1 MKYLETFVDAAE
13 NRFVAIIWTVGD
25 FIADQT
31 FVNTLGAVCTFEL
44 SIRTGSHRSASTF
57 SSGVGTIPFVRP
69 VAAIV
74 FLVAVI
80 RFGHTF
86 SVLASEFRRR
96 ASAVFAVTFG
106 SFVRSVTTIVIV
118 ITRPVAVDTA
128 AVTASKLFGR
138 AAVASRTIERSGI
151 LISSVDTIRITITNP
166 FTRNTLSFACKEI
179 EMVKQNSSIFPIEI
193 FSHLP
198 HCLLALHENSVSESH
213 FRLPH

>member
-1 MKYLETFVDAAE
+1 MIPIVIQYYQVDLPCGQSLFPIPISYRQSGQSSGQSETLL
-13 NRFVAIIWTVGD
+13 
-25 FIADQT
+25 QT
-31 FVNTLGAVCTFEL
+31 
-44 SIRTGSHRSASTF
+44 IRTGSNRSASTF
-57 SSGVGTIPFVRP
+57 SSGVGTIPLVRP
-69 VAAIV
+69 IAAIV

-106 SFVRSVTTIVIV
+106 SCVRSVTTIVIV
-118 ITRPVAVDTA
+118 ITSPVAVDTA

-166 FTRNTLSFACKEI
+166 FTRNTLSFACKETI
-179 EMVKQNSSIFPIEI
+179 CKNKRSNVFCII
-193 FSHLP
+193 
-198 HCLLALHENSVSESH
+198 
-213 FRLPH
+213 